1 MTKERFAAF
10 LRPYIKSGSA
20 FKAYWHPYG
29 FGMLFTE
36 PMQLKVYRYT
46 LHVPGKPDKIYKDR
60 AKCEIAVKRHK
71 GAWMETILETSRPR
85 EISKVA
91 LRCWTRERNY
101 LKLYSPQPVITVD
114 FDGLRINVEGGEL
127 EL

>member
-1 MTKERFAAF
+1 MT
-10 LRPYIKSGSA
+10 I
-20 FKAYWHPYG
+20 
-29 FGMLFTE
+29 
-36 PMQLKVYRYT
+36 
-46 LHVPGKPDKIYKDR
+46 
-60 AKCEIAVKRHK
+60 EIAVKRRK

-101 LKLYSPQPVITVD
+101 LRLYSPQPVITVD
-114 FDGLRINVEGGEL
+114 FDGLRIDIEGGEF